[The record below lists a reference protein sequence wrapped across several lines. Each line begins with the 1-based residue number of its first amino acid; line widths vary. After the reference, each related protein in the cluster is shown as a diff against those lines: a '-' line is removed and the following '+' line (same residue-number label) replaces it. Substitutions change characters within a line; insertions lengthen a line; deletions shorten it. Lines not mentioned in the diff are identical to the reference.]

1 MYPLICPCQIFA
13 VVDVRKGRKDIADVG
28 KKYDQ
33 PAEMKHASFN
43 YFFAFF
49 MDGVLNFHSLLNG
62 WKKGGSSTTAL
73 PNKKFKY
80 EKEASGEEEKT
91 KVCMLKYFYLSGLL

>member
-1 MYPLICPCQIFA
+1 
-13 VVDVRKGRKDIADVG
+13 
-28 KKYDQ
+28 
-33 PAEMKHASFN
+33 
-43 YFFAFF
+43 